1 MIIRL
6 STSLAAALAL
16 SACSHDPTHVIA
28 STATV
33 IGVDLGQGQ
42 ATSAVTGTLGYK
54 RAEFALVPTNK
65 VTPQPGGG
73 ASADGSG
80 GGVIGN
86 GARDSANVVMELN
99 YQGIFSSGGGIYQR
113 LAVGP
118 NAVEAPATK
127 VLFAKAPDG
136 KVDDAAVRIA
146 IQEAEGE
153 RSKINLIA
161 KCFDN
166 GGTVDATVRDPVLA
180 QAASAN
186 AVQFGA
192 TSVAALKRRTTT
204 IELAEFLG
212 DHGNGMVP
220 GLFEALPANCR

>member
-1 MIIRL
+1 MITRL
-6 STSLAAALAL
+6 SIALAAALGL
-16 SACSHDPTHVIA
+16 GACSHDPTHVIA

-65 VTPQPGGG
+65 VQPQPGGG
-73 ASADGSG
+73 ASADGGAGSAL
-80 GGVIGN
+80 GN
-86 GARDSANVVMELN
+86 GARDSADVVMELN

-118 NAVEAPATK
+118 NAVLAPASK
-127 VLFAKAPDG
+127 VMFAKSPDG
-136 KVDDAAVRIA
+136 KIDEAAVRIA
-146 IQEAEGE
+146 NEESEVAQP
-153 RSKINLIA
+153 KINQIA

-166 GGTVDATVRDPVLA
+166 GGAVDATVRDPVVT

-186 AVQFGA
+186 AVQFSTTA
-192 TSVAALKRRTTT
+192 VAALKSRTTT
-204 IELAEFLG
+204 AKLADYLG
-212 DHGNGMVP
+212 DLGNGMVP
-220 GLFEALPANCR
+220 GLFDALPANCR